1 MLKKDEEIYF
11 FDESRFGTHSKVGHA
26 WYKKGIR
33 TAVKVKLGYENF
45 YLYSAVNPKAGKDF
59 TLLLPKV
66 NTECMNIFLSQFS
79 KAIQSKKVLLVM
91 DGAAWHKSE
100 SLVVPRNIRII
111 IQPPYSPELN
121 PVERLWLYIKKCTI
135 RNKVF
140 NDVEQLHSV
149 IALFIRSLT
158 ASKTKSVCNVNYI
171 YLFMGLGIIPPCG
184 VPSKLF

>member
-1 MLKKDEEIYF
+1 
-11 FDESRFGTHSKVGHA
+11 
-26 WYKKGIR
+26 
-33 TAVKVKLGYENF
+33 
-45 YLYSAVNPKAGKDF
+45 
-59 TLLLPKV
+59 
-66 NTECMNIFLSQFS
+66 
-79 KAIQSKKVLLVM
+79 M
-91 DGAAWHKSE
+91 DGAAWHKSK

-158 ASKTKSVCNVNYI
+158 ASKTKRVCNVNYI
-171 YLFMGLGIIPPCG
+171 YLFMGLGIIPTGMSRKGKVPPGESKIKGDKTVAGDLLSSFDRIEDPRSERNRFYSLGEIVLLAFLAILCGADGWSDIENYGKAKLTYLRKFFKYSYG
-184 VPSKLF
+184 VPSDGYYT